1 MQINFPELKNTHFW
15 VESVPANKKEKNRP
29 TLRDIAVQMENISGK
44 EKL

>member
-1 MQINFPELKNTHFW
+1 MPENFPELRNTHFW

-29 TLRDIAVQMENISGK
+29 TLRDIAVQMENTGGK